1 MPILSTKL
9 RHRVDFDELT
19 HEQDSETGNVTE
31 VWVPVLTNVPAD
43 IIPLSGR
50 EFIAAQAI
58 QAGVNTRVVVRY
70 PLPGV
75 TQSGR
80 MRHGSDVYNIKTILP
95 DRTLRRHLSL
105 MCESGVN
112 DG

>member
-1 MPILSTKL
+1 MPILSTRL
-9 RHRVDFDELT
+9 RHRVDFEELT
-19 HEQDSETGNVTE
+19 TEQDSETGAVSE
-31 VWVPVLTNVPAD
+31 VWMPILTDVPAD

-50 EFIAAQAI
+50 EFIAAQSI
-58 QAGVNTRVVVRY
+58 QSGITARIVCRY

-75 TQSGR
+75 KPSGR
-80 MRHGSDVYNIKTILP
+80 IKHGDDIYNIKVILP
-95 DRTLRRHLSL
+95 DRTLRRHLSI